1 MGDPPKMG
9 GCSRHCEIESG
20 LTLALLETGLIVKS
34 LIIFSGVPRGGCWED
49 KNNSSMVHE

>member
-20 LTLALLETGLIVKS
+20 LTLAFLETGFIVKS
-34 LIIFSGVPRGGCWED
+34 LMFSGVPRGGCWED

>member
-1 MGDPPKMG
+1 MG

-20 LTLALLETGLIVKS
+20 LTLAFLETGFIVKS
-34 LIIFSGVPRGGCWED
+34 LMFSGVPRGGCWED